1 MVPSSHFLFDPSSW
15 RSDWSSFFDLK
26 MFLEWEKNE
35 YNEIEM
41 VLTTKLETLKMW
53 SSLQK
58 TSKEELDDFYNKMRM
73 GIIDEISLYLN
84 KKMDLIKN
92 KANNIQMKNTYEK
105 FRHFNNEEYNDEEE
119 KKSEI

>member
-1 MVPSSHFLFDPSSW
+1 
-15 RSDWSSFFDLK
+15 